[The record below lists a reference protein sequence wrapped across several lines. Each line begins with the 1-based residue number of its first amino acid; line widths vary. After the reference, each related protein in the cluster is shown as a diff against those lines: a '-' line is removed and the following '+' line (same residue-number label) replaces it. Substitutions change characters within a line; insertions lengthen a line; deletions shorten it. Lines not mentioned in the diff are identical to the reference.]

1 MIDWTLAGRV
11 ARFAAGTPAGGP
23 ALPGDLDALAAGAE
37 QRVVAYTG
45 LVPGAPL
52 PAPEAVDRQLWA
64 EINLAGMRRILD
76 PVVERLEG
84 RRTGVLATGPLR
96 GFAGA
101 LLALEVG
108 GLTGL
113 LSQRVLGQYELVL
126 LDPDSK
132 TRLLFLAPNLREAA
146 TKLGVDLEQLVAWVG
161 FHEVTHAVQFTSVP
175 WLRDHLAGLLRELL
189 ASVDLE
195 FDPRAAMRRLPTRDD
210 LERVVA
216 AVREGGL
223 VQLVAGPE
231 RMAIIDRLQATMAV
245 IEGHAEHV
253 MDAVGREA
261 LPDLDALR
269 RALDRRRAERSGPWK
284 LLERL
289 LGLEL
294 KLRQY
299 QVGKRFCDTVAE
311 REGVEAL
318 HRVFD
323 GPESLPTWAELEDPD
338 SWIAR
343 VLRPAA

>member
-1 MIDWTLAGRV
+1 MIDWTLARRV
-11 ARFAAGTPAGGP
+11 ARFASGSPTVST
-23 ALPGDLDALAAGAE
+23 ALPGDLDALAADAE

-45 LVPGAPL
+45 LVPGAPI
-52 PAPEAVDRQLWA
+52 PPPEAVDRQLWA
-64 EINLAGMRRILD
+64 EINLAGMRKILD

-84 RRTGVLATGPLR
+84 KRTGVLAAGPLR
-96 GFAGA
+96 GMAGA

-126 LDPDSK
+126 LDPESK
-132 TRLLFLAPNLREAA
+132 TRLLFLSPNLREAA
-146 TKLGVDLEQLVAWVG
+146 SKLGVDLEQLVAWVG

-175 WLRDHLAGLLRELL
+175 WLRGHLAGLLRELL
-189 ASVDLE
+189 ETVDVEIDTRKLLS
-195 FDPRAAMRRLPTRDD
+195 RLPTRED
-210 LERVVA
+210 LDKVVA
-216 AVREGGL
+216 AVREGGI
-223 VQLVAGPE
+223 VTLVAGPE

-245 IEGHAEHV
+245 VEGHAEHV
-253 MDAVGREA
+253 MDEVGRDV

-269 RALDRRRAERSGPWK
+269 GALDRRRSGRTGPWK

-299 QVGKRFCDTVAE
+299 EVGKRFCDAVAE
-311 REGVEAL
+311 REGAAGL

-323 GPESLPTWAELEDPD
+323 DPSSLPTWAELEDPEA
-338 SWIAR
+338 WMAR

>member
-64 EINLAGMRRILD
+64 EINLAGMRKMLD
-76 PVVERLEG
+76 PVVERLES
-84 RRTGVLATGPLR
+84 RRSGMLGGPLR
-96 GFAGA
+96 TAAGT

-126 LDPDSK
+126 LDPDSR

-146 TKLGVDLEQLVAWVG
+146 DNLDVDLEQLVAWVG
-161 FHEVTHAVQFTSVP
+161 FHEVTHAVQFSAVP
-175 WLRDHLAGLLRELL
+175 WLREHLAGLLRELL

-195 FDPRAAMRRLPTRDD
+195 FDPRSAMRRLPTRDD
-210 LERVVA
+210 LERVIA

-231 RMAIIDRLQATMAV
+231 RMAIIDRLQAAMAV
-245 IEGHAEHV
+245 VEGHAEHV
-253 MDAVGREA
+253 MDAVGREE
-261 LPDLDALR
+261 LPDLEALR
-269 RALDRRRAERSGPWK
+269 RALDRRRASRSAPWK

-299 QVGKRFCDTVAE
+299 QVGKRFCDAVAQ

-318 HRVFD
+318 HRVFE
-323 GPESLPTWAELEDPD
+323 GPESLPTWAELEAPD
-338 SWIAR
+338 SWVAR

>member
-64 EINLAGMRRILD
+64 EINLAGMRKMLD
-76 PVVERLEG
+76 PVIERLES
-84 RRTGVLATGPLR
+84 RRSGVLGGPLR
-96 GFAGA
+96 AAAGT

-126 LDPDSK
+126 LDPDSR

-146 TKLGVDLEQLVAWVG
+146 GRLNVDLEQLVAWVG

-231 RMAIIDRLQATMAV
+231 RMAIIDRLQAAMAV
-245 IEGHAEHV
+245 VEGHAEHV

-269 RALDRRRAERSGPWK
+269 RGPGRRRAERSGPWK